1 MARPNNDDI
10 DLYELLNRADELLE
24 EKEKPELTD
33 DFVPE
38 FEESMETDADF
49 IYRNAANGYGRQTD
63 QTIRFQPVQTLQQ
76 QPVPQSAPVA
86 NHVPAPKPTQAEKA
100 VSSIRAY
107 NADFRNERERTAK
120 PVKQTYDETA
130 VLPTAKPAP
139 APAPVVEKPKKE
151 KKKGGCLKKLIVPI
165 ALAVALVLVINIV
178 FTYPKTD
185 KPIGDRRNGVSSILL
200 CGADVGGDRTD
211 TMMLLYVDTVKRQ
224 AGLLSLPRDT
234 YTVTDYGASNKLNS
248 AYGRNGGG
256 EEGMEVLFDYVQ
268 DTIGYRPDG
277 YVLIEL
283 PMLQD
288 LIDLFG
294 GVDYDVPQDMSVD
307 SLSGA
312 LVSLQKG
319 MQHLDGEKALALLRF
334 RYGYIDQDLGRQN
347 VQKNFLK
354 ECMKQWL
361 TVENLGKITDVLS
374 LFKAESFTDLET
386 KHFLWF
392 GWNLLSIGFNNIYT
406 DTLPGYAT
414 MIGDASYYV
423 LYPGEVADMIQDRYN
438 PYKVEITRD
447 MLDIATE

>member
-10 DLYELLNRADELLE
+10 DIYELLNRADELLE
-24 EKEKPELTD
+24 EPEDKE
-33 DFVPE
+33 DFEPE
-38 FEESMETDADF
+38 FEESMETDDTF
-49 IYRNAANGYGRQTD
+49 VYRNAANGYGMQTD
-63 QTIRFQPVQTLQQ
+63 QTVRFQPV
-76 QPVPQSAPVA
+76 SAPA
-86 NHVPAPKPTQAEKA
+86 PAPKPAPVTKPTQAEKA

-107 NADFRNERERTAK
+107 NADFRNERASKPAK
-120 PVKQTYDETA
+120 PAYDETA
-130 VLPTAKPAP
+130 VLPTAKPTPAP
-139 APAPVVEKPKKE
+139 TPAPVVEKPKKA
-151 KKKGGCLKKLIVPI
+151 KRKSGCLKKLISLI
-165 ALAVALVLVINIV
+165 ALAIVLVLVMNTV

-185 KPIGDRRNGVSSILL
+185 APIGDRRNGVSTILL
-200 CGADVGGDRTD
+200 CGADIGGDRTD

-234 YTVTDYGASNKLNS
+234 YTVTDYGSANKLNS

-294 GVDYDVPQDMSVD
+294 GVDYDVPQDMSVG

-312 LVSLQKG
+312 LVNLQKG

-334 RYGYIDQDLGRQN
+334 RYGYVDQDLGRQN

-361 TVENLGKITDVLS
+361 TVENFGKITDVLE
-374 LFKAESFTDLET
+374 LFKAESFTNLET

-392 GWNLLSIGFNNIYT
+392 GWNLLTIGFNNIYT

-438 PYKVEITRD
+438 PYKTEITRD

>member
-10 DLYELLNRADELLE
+10 DIYELLSRADELLE
-24 EKEKPELTD
+24 EKENQPLTD
-33 DFVPE
+33 EFEPE
-38 FEESMETDADF
+38 FEESMETDDTF
-49 IYRNAANGYGRQTD
+49 VYRNAANGYGMQTE
-63 QTIRFQPVQTLQQ
+63 QTIRFQPVSTSA
-76 QPVPQSAPVA
+76 PAPTPTPAPVA
-86 NHVPAPKPTQAEKA
+86 KPTQAEKA

-107 NADFRNERERTAK
+107 NADFRNERERSGKVAK
-120 PVKQTYDETA
+120 PVYDETA
-130 VLPTAKPAP
+130 VLPTAKPTPAP

-151 KKKGGCLKKLIVPI
+151 KKKGGCLKKLIVPV
-165 ALAVALVLVINIV
+165 ALIIALVLIVNTV

-185 KPIGDRRNGVSSILL
+185 APIGDRRSGVSAILL

-234 YTVTDYGASNKLNS
+234 YTVTDYGSSNKLNS

-294 GVDYDVPQDMSVD
+294 GVDYDVPQDMSVG

-312 LVSLQKG
+312 LVTLQKG

-361 TVENLGKITDVLS
+361 TVDNLGKITDVLE

-438 PYKVEITRD
+438 PYKVDITRD